1 MKRFWKEF
9 RALSHEPITL
19 MIVWLLVVGT
29 LFCAVFFSLVGF
41 MSPYDGMMWG
51 CFLLC
56 LLWAVWASFPPK
68 DE

>member
-1 MKRFWKEF
+1 MKRFWKKF
-9 RALSHEPITL
+9 RAESHEFV
-19 MIVWLLVVGT
+19 MLLILWGLVLAT

>member
-1 MKRFWKEF
+1 M
-9 RALSHEPITL
+9 
-19 MIVWLLVVGT
+19 LLILWGLVLAT
-29 LFCAVFFSLVGF
+29 LFCAAFFSLVGF